1 MDSSTRWVVV
11 FGLNV
16 LTATFIK
23 IYDTVRS
30 EVDAMKKKNSEKE
43 NEHPER
49 KGEKLEFRVLT
60 DNPLLYENLVRKRLI

>member
-1 MDSSTRWVVV
+1 MDSSTQWVVV

-30 EVDAMKKKNSEKE
+30 EVDAMKKKNSKKE
-43 NEHPER
+43 NEHLEI

-60 DNPLLYENLVRKRLI
+60 DNPLLYENLIWKRPI

>member
-1 MDSSTRWVVV
+1 M
-11 FGLNV
+11 NV

-43 NEHPER
+43 NEHLER
-49 KGEKLEFRVLT
+49 KGEKLEFRVLI
-60 DNPLLYENLVRKRLI
+60 DNTLVYENLVRKRLI

>member
-1 MDSSTRWVVV
+1 M
-11 FGLNV
+11 NV

-30 EVDAMKKKNSEKE
+30 EVDATKKKNSEKE

-49 KGEKLEFRVLT
+49 KGEKLEFRVLI
-60 DNPLLYENLVRKRLI
+60 DNTLVYESLVRKRLI

>member
-1 MDSSTRWVVV
+1 M
-11 FGLNV
+11 NV

-43 NEHPER
+43 NEHLER
-49 KGEKLEFRVLT
+49 KVEKLEFRVLT
-60 DNPLLYENLVRKRLI
+60 DNPPLYENLIRKRPI

>member
-1 MDSSTRWVVV
+1 
-11 FGLNV
+11 LNV

-30 EVDAMKKKNSEKE
+30 EVDAMKKKNSKKE
-43 NEHPER
+43 NEHLEI

-60 DNPLLYENLVRKRLI
+60 DNPLLYENLIRKRPI